1 MKEGEAMQNG
11 TVGVAEDEQA
21 PSDAIEWYVSNA
33 SDQELDPKL
42 VLRWEGWCN
51 GPGHLEEYAFVVE
64 LHRELRSLPA
74 PVEAGQAAL
83 LRDVDRETEVRGTPD
98 GAQRH

>member
-1 MKEGEAMQNG
+1 MQYG
-11 TVGVAEDEQA
+11 RVGVAEDEQT

-51 GPGHLEEYAFVVE
+51 GPGHLEEYAFIVE
-64 LHRELRSLPA
+64 LHRELRSLSP
-74 PVEAGQAAL
+74 PREARQAAL
-83 LRDVDRETEVRGTPD
+83 VRDVEGEVGVRIVAPRSH
-98 GAQRH
+98 RH

>member
-1 MKEGEAMQNG
+1 MSNG
-11 TVGVAEDEQA
+11 RVGVAEDEQT

-51 GPGHLEEYAFVVE
+51 GPGHLEEYAFIVE
-64 LHRELRSLPA
+64 LHRELRAMPA
-74 PVEAGQAAL
+74 PGEAGQAAL
-83 LRDVDRETEVRGTPD
+83 VRDVEGEVGVRIVAPGPH
-98 GAQRH
+98 RH

>member
-1 MKEGEAMQNG
+1 MQNG
-11 TVGVAEDEQA
+11 RVGVAEDEQT

-33 SDQELDPKL
+33 SDQKLDPKL

-51 GPGHLEEYAFVVE
+51 GPGHLQEYAFMVE
-64 LHRELRSLPA
+64 LHRNLRSLPP

-83 LRDVDRETEVRGTPD
+83 VRDVEGEAGVRVVAPESH
-98 GAQRH
+98 RH

>member
-1 MKEGEAMQNG
+1 MQNG

-21 PSDAIEWYVSNA
+21 PGDAVEWYVSNA

-51 GPGHLEEYAFVVE
+51 GPGHLQEYAFVVE
-64 LHRELRSLPA
+64 LHRHLRSLPS

-83 LRDVDRETEVRGTPD
+83 VRDVEGEAGVMITGVSPS
-98 GAQRH
+98 RH

>member
-1 MKEGEAMQNG
+1 MRNG
-11 TVGVAEDEQA
+11 RVGVAEDEQT

-33 SDQELDPKL
+33 SDQGLDPEL

-64 LHRELRSLPA
+64 LHRQLRSLSP
-74 PVEAGQAAL
+74 PGEAGQAEL
-83 LRDVDRETEVRGTPD
+83 LRDVEGEAGVRVRKVPPL
-98 GAQRH
+98 RH

>member
-1 MKEGEAMQNG
+1 MLNG
-11 TVGVAEDEQA
+11 RVGVAEDEQT

-51 GPGHLEEYAFVVE
+51 GAGHLEEYARVVE
-64 LHRELRSLPA
+64 FVRELRAVSP
-74 PVEAGQAAL
+74 PGETGQTAV
-83 LRDVDRETEVRGTPD
+83 LRDVEGESGVTIKVVPRS
-98 GAQRH
+98 QH